1 MYHTCIYM
9 YHTCISFF
17 SEMCIDEKS
26 LGNGFQIGMVVWT
39 GKNIILVI
47 DSYQALYEHYGT
59 KPSIYCCMCVHQALY
74 ICCNHQTLYEHYTV
88 VVIRPFSLK
97 RMYKYIFNSII
108 HIASH
113 FRK

>member
-17 SEMCIDEKS
+17 SEMCVYEKS

-39 GKNIILVI
+39 GKNIILIVI
-47 DSYQALYEHYGT
+47 RPFMNIMALS
-59 KPSIYCCMCVHQALY
+59 PLYCCMCVHQALY
-74 ICCNHQTLYEHYTV
+74 ICCYHQTLYEHYTV